1 MKIAIGAD
9 HAGFALKE
17 SLKTSLESEGTAVED
32 FGTHSKDSV
41 DYPDFGVAVARAVS
55 EGRAHRGILICHTG
69 IGMSIVANKVPGVRA
84 ALCRTE
90 EDARLARRHNDAN
103 VLALSGS
110 FTPPDLAGAITKAFL
125 GTDFESG
132 GRHERRV
139 EKIRH
144 LTGK

>member
-9 HAGFALKE
+9 HAGFTLKE
-17 SLKTSLESEGTAVED
+17 TLKARLESEGAAVED
-32 FGTHSKDSV
+32 FGTDSKNSV
-41 DYPDFGVAVARAVS
+41 DYPDFGVAVALAVS
-55 EGRAHRGILICHTG
+55 EGRADRGILICHTG

-90 EDARLARRHNDAN
+90 EDARLSRRHNDAN

-110 FTPPDLAGAITKAFL
+110 FTPADLAGAITRAFL
-125 GTDFESG
+125 DTGFESG

-139 EKIRH
+139 VKIRQ

>member
-17 SLKTSLESEGTAVED
+17 ALKNRLLSANFEVED
-32 FGTHSKDSV
+32 FGADSKESV

-55 EGRAHRGILICHTG
+55 EGNADRGILICHTG
-69 IGMSIVANKVPGVRA
+69 IGMSIVANKVDGVRA

-90 EDARLARRHNDAN
+90 EDARLCRRHNDAN

-110 FTPPDLAGAITKAFL
+110 FTPPELAGAIVDAFL
-125 GTDFESG
+125 ETGFESG

-139 EKIRH
+139 DKIH
-144 LTGK
+144 QLTGK